1 MVVQMVCAENVCMRI
16 VILSGVTTVGQGG
29 QLPPAFEELE
39 TVTAAL
45 SL

>member
-1 MVVQMVCAENVCMRI
+1 MLQ
-16 VILSGVTTVGQGG
+16 ILISGITTVGQGG
-29 QLPPAFEELE
+29 QLPPPPPPAFEEPE